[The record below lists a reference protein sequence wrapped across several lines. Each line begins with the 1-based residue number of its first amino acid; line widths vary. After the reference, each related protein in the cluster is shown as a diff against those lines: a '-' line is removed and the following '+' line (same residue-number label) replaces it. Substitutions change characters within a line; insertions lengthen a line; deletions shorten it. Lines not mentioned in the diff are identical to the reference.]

1 MYGIL
6 KIIQLNINSDTQIL
20 KKLLGE
26 LNSEGELIF

>member
-6 KIIQLNINSDTQIL
+6 KIIQLNINSVTQIL

-26 LNSEGELIF
+26 LKSEGELIF